1 MLIENN
7 DEVKKMVT
15 AMSDI
20 TDASHRIETII
31 KAIEDIAFQTNIL
44 ALNAAVEAA
53 RAGAAGKGFAVVADE
68 VRNLATKSAEAAKN
82 TSDLI
87 HTSIEAVDRG
97 TSLAMNVADR
107 MTDVIEISRESSEH
121 AKYITALTESQAS
134 SAASVKEKMSQISI
148 AVARNSENAV
158 ESSEVARSVAD
169 EIRRM
174 NDIVNSQA
182 N

>member
-1 MLIENN
+1 
-7 DEVKKMVT
+7 
-15 AMSDI
+15 
-20 TDASHRIETII
+20 
-31 KAIEDIAFQTNIL
+31 
-44 ALNAAVEAA
+44 
-53 RAGAAGKGFAVVADE
+53 
-68 VRNLATKSAEAAKN
+68 
-82 TSDLI
+82 
-87 HTSIEAVDRG
+87 
-97 TSLAMNVADR
+97 MNVADR